1 LNLNHFQKFLAL
13 KKAEKQLFFEALWWQ
28 YYTRFLLIFIPFRR
42 ILKHFSGPEPGRDLP
57 RAKSRGESPLETLE
71 NIKTATAR
79 ANLLALWKNRCL
91 VQSLAARRMLSRR
104 GIASTL
110 HFGMTAVQHQNP
122 TAHAWLT
129 VGDFEVVNKG
139 TVEVEFLGESK

>member
-1 LNLNHFQKFLAL
+1 ML
-13 KKAEKQLFFEALWWQ
+13 
-28 YYTRFLLIFIPFRR
+28 PFRSIVKR
-42 ILKHFSGPEPGRDLP
+42 YPSPELSGKALDTQL
-57 RAKSRGESPLETLE
+57 LE

-104 GIASTL
+104 GIPSTL
-110 HFGMTAVQHQNP
+110 HFGMTQGPRQNP

-139 TVEVEFLGESK
+139 AVEVEFLGESL